1 MFVPAHPQSERKRQT
16 RKREVDQIND
26 CFTRPSLCERRRW
39 LSPSE
44 IARRRKEQRKWKG
57 RETCRTRN
65 QRVLCVILTLG
76 KEKEKKSERKS
87 ADEVTFSFCTNY
99 FTDFYHEKKMWRKN
113 TLAKAFV
120 IYALWFMICKLCFFN
135 IWTIWCYSVNSV
147 FYLYILH
154 WYCLLLINCLI

>member
-99 FTDFYHEKKMWRKN
+99 FTDFYHEKKMWRVKI
-113 TLAKAFV
+113 LLQRP
-120 IYALWFMICKLCFFN
+120 LWFMLCDLWF
-135 IWTIWCYSVNSV
+135 VNYA
-147 FYLYILH
+147 FLIYELYDVTV
-154 WYCLLLINCLI
+154 